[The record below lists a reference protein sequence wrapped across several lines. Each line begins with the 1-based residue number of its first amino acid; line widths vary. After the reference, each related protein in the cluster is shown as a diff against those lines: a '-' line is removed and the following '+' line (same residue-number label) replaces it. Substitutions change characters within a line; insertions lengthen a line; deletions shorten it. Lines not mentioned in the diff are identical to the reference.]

1 MCTHS
6 SDPENLVPPLSP
18 HVAAWLHRWQLRRIV
33 VGHKPV
39 GPAPLPVKFPSKG
52 AGAPGSWPDNHHD
65 DENHHENSS
74 RDTKEVLCCDTSFSD
89 PQAADSRGGA
99 AFAVT
104 LSFPAQSPTTTFF
117 SSSSSSSAQQPAV
130 EAQTPDPSRG
140 PAPSGS
146 PNNDDGTVTA
156 SVASVRGCLATG
168 EALHAPN
175 VTADALVGRR
185 SNGGWWVVGRRDSS
199 FGVDAELSGTEYMLT
214 RTKGHVVDVRWE
226 EESDLKQE
234 LERRWASSTFSNDA
248 TAAQ

>member
-1 MCTHS
+1 MCTHN
-6 SDPENLVPPLSP
+6 SDPESLVPPLSP
-18 HVAAWLHRWQLRRIV
+18 QVAAWLHRWQLHRIV

-39 GPAPLPVKFPSKG
+39 GPAPLLVKFPLKG
-52 AGAPGSWPDNHHD
+52 AGAPGSWPDIHD
-65 DENHHENSS
+65 DENHEDAF
-74 RDTKEVLCCDTSFSD
+74 RDTKEVLCCDTSFSS
-89 PQAADSRGGA
+89 PQAPDSRGGA

-104 LSFPAQSPTTTFF
+104 LAFPAQSST
-117 SSSSSSSAQQPAV
+117 SSSSAQQPAV
-130 EAQTPDPSRG
+130 EAQIPDPSRG
-140 PAPSGS
+140 PASSGS

-226 EESDLKQE
+226 EESDLNQE